1 MPDNWHSQ
9 DWLLIAEALIQYAGP
24 TVETPRQCRA
34 WELAEEIAVRE
45 DLEFLEVPQQT
56 QFTWAGPLHRQ

>member
-24 TVETPRQCRA
+24 AVDDARERRA
-34 WELAEEIAVRE
+34 WELAERIAARE
-45 DLEFLEVPQQT
+45 GVALKQVPRQIGRDWPHEF
-56 QFTWAGPLHRQ
+56 